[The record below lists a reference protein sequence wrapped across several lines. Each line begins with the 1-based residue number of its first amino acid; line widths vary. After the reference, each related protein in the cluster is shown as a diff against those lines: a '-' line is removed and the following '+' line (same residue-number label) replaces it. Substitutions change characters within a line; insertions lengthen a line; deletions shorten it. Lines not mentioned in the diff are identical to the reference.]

1 MQVELIL
8 APLFVKMSGW
18 QIHCQK
24 SFKNTLWR
32 TFPSFRVGEYFVR
45 GSVASARP
53 LHTNILTYKPFL
65 HNVLE
70 HPSSSHL
77 HFYHAKC
84 IWSLK
89 KELRI
94 TGGWTIW
101 HAFSHAKCIL
111 MLQSTMFEEF
121 VCMGVK
127 SCALCCYVRNVCM
140 YGCWCVSPL
149 ISYVSNVCVY
159 VCMCVGFHIGL
170 VFVGPNDPGVKN
182 VP

>member
-1 MQVELIL
+1 MQGELIL

-140 YGCWCVSPL
+140 YGCWCVAPGQPL
-149 ISYVSNVCVY
+149 AP
-159 VCMCVGFHIGL
+159 GQTLFW
-170 VFVGPNDPGVKN
+170 DPKGSITTKMT
-182 VP
+182 PAAPRARFL

>member
-1 MQVELIL
+1 MT
-8 APLFVKMSGW
+8 PLFVKMSGW

-94 TGGWTIW
+94 SGDWAIW
-101 HAFSHAKCIL
+101 PAFSHAKCIL
-111 MLQSTMFEEF
+111 MLLSTMFEEF
-121 VCMGVK
+121 VCMSVGVLNP
-127 SCALCCYVRNVCM
+127 ARYVVTFVM
-140 YGCWCVSPL
+140 
-149 ISYVSNVCVY
+149 Y
-159 VCMCVGFHIGL
+159 VCMGVG
-170 VFVGPNDPGVKN
+170 V
-182 VP
+182 

>member
-1 MQVELIL
+1 MYVCMYACVPFCAYVCNVCMYGCWCVSPLISYVSNVCVYVCMCVCMGVGVQGELIL

-24 SFKNTLWR
+24 SFKNTLWQ

-70 HPSSSHL
+70 HPSSFHL
-77 HFYHAKC
+77 HFCHAKGS
-84 IWSLK
+84 WSLK

-94 TGGWTIW
+94 SCGCAIW
-101 HAFSHAKCIL
+101 SAFSHAKCIL
-111 MLQSTMFEEF
+111 MMLSTMSE
-121 VCMGVK
+121 
-127 SCALCCYVRNVCM
+127 
-140 YGCWCVSPL
+140 
-149 ISYVSNVCVY
+149 
-159 VCMCVGFHIGL
+159 
-170 VFVGPNDPGVKN
+170 
-182 VP
+182 